1 MKKKRKMNQIMFG
14 ISTIAL
20 SLGAVQTDVLAE
32 EKVPYNV
39 IQMNPVGIETPKD
52 AVAHSSQVD
61 ETLSFE
67 ERLKVG
73 DFSQKPAPAKKSVK
87 AKQSQESYTLDE
99 LNKMSDE
106 ELIDTLANIR
116 SGQIKG
122 LFQFNEETKVFYK
135 NKERMQVIMDGLEKR
150 GSTFTKND
158 AKGID
163 TFTEVLRSAF
173 YVGYNNDELSYLNE
187 RSFKDKCL
195 PALKAIAKNPNFKL
209 GTAEQDLVV
218 NAYGDLMRNASS
230 DVETVKYAAKILKQ
244 YNNNLSTYGS
254 DRAKGNAV
262 YVLMQA
268 VDADIQMDW
277 HFSGKEPN
285 ETMWYGKIDSFINE
299 VNKMA
304 LIRNV
309 SEENGWLINNGI
321 YYAGRLGKFHSN
333 PKKGLDVVTQAMQM
347 YPYLGEQYFGAAQ
360 QIATNYGGV
369 DANEKTVNLD
379 QIKEEG
385 KKKILPKTYT
395 FDDGAIVIKAGDK
408 VTEEK
413 IQRLYW
419 AAKEVK
425 AQYHRVIGSDK
436 ALEQGNAD
444 DVLTIVIYNTPDE
457 YKFNQQLYGY
467 DTNNGGIYIEQ
478 DGTFF
483 TYERTPQQSI
493 YSLEELFRHE
503 FTHYLQGRYEV
514 PGLFGQGDIQQN
526 ERLTWYAEGNA
537 EFFAGSTRTNNVVP
551 RKSVIRGLSAEPANR
566 FTAEKTLFS
575 KYGTWDFYNYSFAL
589 QSYMYNH
596 KFDTFDR
603 IQDLI
608 RANDVQGYDV
618 CREKL
623 SKDAQLNKEFQT
635 YMQQLIDNQEKFN
648 VPQVSDDYLVSHA
661 QKALA
666 EVKQEIVDVANVKGA
681 KITKHKSQ
689 FFNTFTVEGTY
700 TGGTTKGES
709 EDWKTMSKQVNEVLE
724 KLSQKGW
731 SGYQTVTA
739 YFVNYRVNNENQ
751 FQYDI
756 VFHGIAT
763 DEGAN
768 EGMIVKRKDSYYGE
782 ANNAIE
788 FKSDSSKAEDRKII
802 SYLWDFGDGETST
815 EANPTHAYE
824 KEGTYTATLT
834 MKDNQGKE
842 SKERMTVNVD
852 RARETYYGEEN
863 SVIEFKSDSSKAEDR
878 KIVSYLWDF
887 GDGNKSTEANPTH
900 AYEKEGTYTA
910 TLTMEDDQG
919 KESKEQ
925 MTVNVDRI
933 GETEKEPNNRLEQAN
948 VIPLNTLLKGSFKDE
963 DYTDIYT
970 FNVSSPKEMDILVK
984 NECKINMMWVLFH
997 ESDMKNYVAA
1007 ERPDENP
1014 GGNIL
1019 KGRFTAK
1026 TGKYYLYVYTPGGG
1040 NGTYSVKVQ

>member
-1 MKKKRKMNQIMFG
+1 MKKKMNQIMLG
-14 ISTIAL
+14 ISTMAL
-20 SLGAVQTDVLAE
+20 SLGALQAEVSAE

-39 IQMNPVGIETPKD
+39 LQMKPAGIETPKD
-52 AVAHSSQVD
+52 AVAHSSKVD

-73 DFSQKPAPAKKSVK
+73 DFSQKPVPAMKSVK

-116 SGQIKG
+116 SGQIKD
-122 LFQFNEETKVFYK
+122 LFQFNEETKAFYK

-158 AKGID
+158 TKGID

-173 YVGYNNDELSYLNE
+173 YVGYYNEELSLSYLKE

-230 DVETVKYAAKILKQ
+230 DVETVQYAAKILKQ

-254 DRAKGNAV
+254 DRTKGNAV

-268 VDADIQMDW
+268 VDANIQIDW
-277 HFSGKEPN
+277 HLSGKEPN

-299 VNKMA
+299 VNRMA

-309 SEENGWLINNGI
+309 TDENGWLINNGI

-347 YPYLGEQYFGAAQ
+347 YPYLGEQYFVAAE

-369 DANEKTVNLD
+369 DANGKAVNLD
-379 QIKEEG
+379 QLREEG
-385 KKKILPKTYT
+385 KKKFLPKTYT
-395 FDDGAIVIKAGDK
+395 FDDGAIVFKTGDK
-408 VTEEK
+408 VSKEK

-425 AQYHRVIGSDK
+425 AQYHRVIGNDK
-436 ALEQGNAD
+436 ALEQGNPD

-467 DTNNGGIYIEQ
+467 ETNNGGIYIEQ

-566 FTAEKTLFS
+566 FTAEQTLFS
-575 KYGTWDFYNYSFAL
+575 KYGSWDFYNYSFAL

-596 KFDTFDR
+596 KFDTFDK

-608 RANDVQGYDV
+608 RANDVQGYDAY
-618 CREKL
+618 REAL
-623 SKDAQLNKEFQT
+623 SKDAQLNKEYQT
-635 YMQQLIDNQEKFN
+635 YMQQLIDNREKFN

-661 QKALA
+661 QKALT
-666 EVKQEIVDVANVKGA
+666 EVKQEIADVANIKDA

-700 TGGTTKGES
+700 TGNATKGES
-709 EDWKTMSKQVNEVLE
+709 EDWKAMNKQVNEALE
-724 KLSQKGW
+724 KLSQKEW
-731 SGYQTVTA
+731 SGYKTVTA

-768 EGMIVKRKDSYYGE
+768 EGMIVKRNEPYYGE
-782 ANNAIE
+782 ENSTIQ
-788 FKSDSSKAEDRKII
+788 FKSDSSKAEGRKIVSYLWDFGDGKTSTEANPTHAFEKEGTYTATLTMKDDKGKESKELMTVNVDRARETYYGEENSTIQFKSDSAKAEDRKII
-802 SYLWDFGDGETST
+802 SYLWNFGDGKTST

-834 MKDNQGKE
+834 MKDDKGKE
-842 SKERMTVNVD
+842 SKE
-852 RARETYYGEEN
+852 
-863 SVIEFKSDSSKAEDR
+863 
-878 KIVSYLWDF
+878 L
-887 GDGNKSTEANPTH
+887 
-900 AYEKEGTYTA
+900 
-910 TLTMEDDQG
+910 
-919 KESKEQ
+919 

-933 GETEKEPNNRLEQAN
+933 GATETEPNSRFEQAN
-948 VIPLNTLLKGSFKDE
+948 VIPFNTLLKGSFKDE

-970 FNVSSPKEMDILVK
+970 FNVSSPKEIDISVI
-984 NECKINMMWVLFH
+984 NEGKINMIWALVH
-997 ESDMKNYVAA
+997 ESDLRKTIAGGKPNGNTCREKVAVK
-1007 ERPDENP
+1007 P
-1014 GGNIL
+1014 
-1019 KGRFTAK
+1019 
-1026 TGKYYLYVYTPGGG
+1026 GKYYLCVYTI
-1040 NGTYSVKVQ
+1040 NSEDGTYAVKVQ

>member
-1 MKKKRKMNQIMFG
+1 MKKKMNKIMLG
-14 ISTIAL
+14 VSTMAL
-20 SLGAVQTDVLAE
+20 SLGALQAEVSAE

-39 IQMNPVGIETPKD
+39 LQMKPAGIETPKK
-52 AVAHSSQVD
+52 AISHSSKVD
-61 ETLSFE
+61 KTLSPE
-67 ERLKVG
+67 EHVKVE
-73 DFSQKPAPAKKSVK
+73 DSSKKPASAKENAEVN
-87 AKQSQESYTLDE
+87 QSQQSYTLDE

-106 ELIDTLANIR
+106 ELIDTLANIK

-122 LFQFNEETKVFYK
+122 LFQFNEETKAFYK
-135 NKERMQVIMDGLEKR
+135 NKERLQVIMNGLEKR

-173 YVGYNNDELSYLNE
+173 YVGADNEELSYLKE
-187 RSFKDKCL
+187 RSFMDKCL

-230 DVETVKYAAKILKQ
+230 DVETVQYAAKILKQ

-254 DRAKGNAV
+254 DREKGNAV
-262 YVLMQA
+262 HTLLGA
-268 VDADIQMDW
+268 VDNDIQTYW
-277 HFSGKEPN
+277 HTSGKEPN
-285 ETMWYGKIDSFINE
+285 ETMWYGKIDSYINE

-304 LIRNV
+304 LIGNV
-309 SEENGWLINNGI
+309 TDKTGWLINDGI
-321 YYAGRLGKFHSN
+321 YYAGRLGKFHSDS
-333 PKKGLDVVTQAMQM
+333 KKELNVVTKAMQM
-347 YPYLGEQYFGAAQ
+347 YPYLGEQYFWAAE
-360 QIATNYGGV
+360 QITRNYGGV
-369 DANEKTVNLD
+369 DANGKTVNLD
-379 QIKEEG
+379 QIKEDG
-385 KKKILPKTYT
+385 KKKFLPKTYT
-395 FDDGAIVIKAGDK
+395 FDDGAIVFKAGDK

-413 IQRLYW
+413 IQRMYW

-425 AQYHRVIGSDK
+425 AQYHRVIGNDK

-444 DVLTIVIYNTPDE
+444 DVLTVVIYNTPDE

-467 DTNNGGIYIEQ
+467 DTGNGGIYIENV
-478 DGTFF
+478 GTFF
-483 TYERTPQQSI
+483 TYERTPKESI

-514 PGLFGQGDIQQN
+514 PGLWGQGDFYKD
-526 ERLTWYAEGNA
+526 ERLTWFEEGNA

-551 RKSVIRGLSAEPANR
+551 RKSVIGNLSNEPAKRN
-566 FTAEKTLFS
+566 TAEQALFS
-575 KYGTWDFYNYSFAL
+575 KYGSWDFYNYTFAL

-596 KFDTFDR
+596 KFDTFDK

-608 RANDVQGYDV
+608 RANDVQGYDAY
-618 CREKL
+618 REEL
-623 SKDAQLNKEFQT
+623 SKDAQLNKEYQT

-648 VPQVSDDYLVSHA
+648 VPQASDDYLVSHA

-666 EVKQEIVDVANVKGA
+666 EVKQEIADVANVKDA
-681 KITKHKSQ
+681 RITKHKSQ

-709 EDWKTMSKQVNEVLE
+709 EDWKTMNKQANEALE

-731 SGYQTVTA
+731 SGYKTLTA
-739 YFVNYRVNNENQ
+739 HFVNYRVNNGNQ

-768 EGMIVKRKDSYYGE
+768 QGMIVRRK
-782 ANNAIE
+782 
-788 FKSDSSKAEDRKII
+788 
-802 SYLWDFGDGETST
+802 
-815 EANPTHAYE
+815 
-824 KEGTYTATLT
+824 
-834 MKDNQGKE
+834 
-842 SKERMTVNVD
+842 
-852 RARETYYGEEN
+852 ETYHGEVN
-863 SVIEFKSDSSKAEDR
+863 SAIQFKSDSSKAEDR

-887 GDGNKSTEANPTH
+887 GDGNTSTEENPTH

-910 TLTMEDDQG
+910 TVIMKDDKG

-925 MTVNVDRI
+925 MTVTVERARETYYGEENNAIQFKSDSSKAEDRKIVSYLWDFGDGNTSTEENPTHAYEKEGTYTATVTMKDDKGKESKEQMTVTVDRI
-933 GETEKEPNNRLEQAN
+933 GETEKEPNNDPERAN

-963 DYTDIYT
+963 DYKDTYT
-970 FNVSSPKEMDILVK
+970 FNVSSPKEMNISVI
-984 NECKINMMWVLFH
+984 NECKINMTWVLFH
-997 ESDMKNYVAA
+997 ESDMKKYVA
-1007 ERPDENP
+1007 
-1014 GGNIL
+1014 GGGSNENIL
-1019 KGRFTAK
+1019 KGKFTAK
-1026 TGKYYLYVYTPGGG
+1026 PGKYYLYVYTPGES
-1040 NGTYSVKVQ
+1040 GTYSVKVK

>member
-1 MKKKRKMNQIMFG
+1 MKKKMNQIMIG
-14 ISTIAL
+14 IGTMAL
-20 SLGAVQTDVLAE
+20 SLGALQAEVSAE

-39 IQMNPVGIETPKD
+39 LQMKPAGIETPKD
-52 AVAHSSQVD
+52 AISHSSKAD

-73 DFSQKPAPAKKSVK
+73 DFSQKPVSAKKSMK
-87 AKQSQESYTLDE
+87 ANQSQQSYTLDE

-122 LFQFNEETKVFYK
+122 LFQFNEETKAFYG
-135 NKERMQVIMDGLEKR
+135 NKERMQVIMNGLEKR

-158 AKGID
+158 TKGID

-173 YVGYNNDELSYLNE
+173 YVGYNNNELSYLNE

-218 NAYGDLMRNASS
+218 NAYGDLMRNTSS
-230 DVETVKYAAKILKQ
+230 DVETVQYAAKILKQ
-244 YNNNLSTYGS
+244 YNNNLSTYEN
-254 DRAKGNAV
+254 DRKKGEAV
-262 YVLMQA
+262 YALMQA
-268 VDADIQMDW
+268 VDADIETDW
-277 HFSGKEPN
+277 RLSGKEPN
-285 ETMWYGKIDSFINE
+285 ATMWYGKIDSFINE

-309 SEENGWLINNGI
+309 TDKNGWLINNGI

-333 PKKGLDVVTQAMQM
+333 PKKGLDVVTQAMGM
-347 YPYLGEQYFGAAQ
+347 YSYLGEQYFGAAQ

-369 DANEKTVNLD
+369 DANGKTVNLD
-379 QIKEEG
+379 QIKEDG
-385 KKKILPKTYT
+385 KNKYLPKTYT
-395 FDDGAIVIKAGDK
+395 FDDGAIVFKTGDK

-425 AQYHRVIGSDK
+425 AQYHRVIGNDK

-467 DTNNGGIYIEQ
+467 ETNNGGIYIENV
-478 DGTFF
+478 GTFF

-514 PGLFGQGDIQQN
+514 PGLWGQGELQQN
-526 ERLTWYAEGNA
+526 ERLTWYEEGNA

-551 RKSVIRGLSAEPANR
+551 RKSVIGNLSNEPSKRN
-566 FTAEKTLFS
+566 TAEQALFS
-575 KYGTWDFYNYSFAL
+575 KYGSWDFYNYTFAL

-596 KFDTFDR
+596 KFDTFDK

-608 RANDVQGYDV
+608 RANDVQGYDAY
-618 CREKL
+618 REEL
-623 SKDAQLNKEFQT
+623 SKDAQLNKEYQT
-635 YMQQLIDNQEKFN
+635 YMQQLIDNREKFT

-666 EVKQEIVDVANVKGA
+666 EVKQEIADVANVKDA

-700 TGGTTKGES
+700 TGNATKGES
-709 EDWKTMSKQVNEVLE
+709 EDWKTMSKQVNEALE
-724 KLSQKGW
+724 KLSQKEW
-731 SGYQTVTA
+731 SGYKTVTA

-763 DEGAN
+763 DEG
-768 EGMIVKRKDSYYGE
+768 ESQGTIVRRNDPYYGE
-782 ANNAIE
+782 ENNAIQ
-788 FKSDSSKAEDRKII
+788 FKSDSSKAEDQKIV

-834 MKDNQGKE
+834 MKDDQGKE
-842 SKERMTVNVD
+842 SKEQMTVNVD

-863 SVIEFKSDSSKAEDR
+863 NAIQFKSDSSKAEDR
-878 KIVSYLWDF
+878 KIISYLWDF
-887 GDGNKSTEANPTH
+887 GDGKTSTETNPTH

-910 TLTMEDDQG
+910 TLTMKDDKG

-933 GETEKEPNNRLEQAN
+933 GETEKEPNNNPEQAN
-948 VIPLNTLLKGSFKDE
+948 VIPFNTLLKGSFKDK
-963 DYTDIYT
+963 DYKDTYT
-970 FNVSSPKEMDILVK
+970 FNVSSPKEMNISVI
-984 NECKINMMWVLFH
+984 NECKINMIWVLFH
-997 ESDMKNYVAA
+997 ESDMKRYVAG
-1007 ERPDENP
+1007 ESSNE
-1014 GGNIL
+1014 NIL
-1019 KGRFTAK
+1019 KGKFTAK
-1026 TGKYYLYVYTPGGG
+1026 PGKYYLYVYTPGE
-1040 NGTYSVKVQ
+1040 NGTYSVKVK

>member
-1 MKKKRKMNQIMFG
+1 MKKKMNQIMLG
-14 ISTIAL
+14 ISTMAL
-20 SLGAVQTDVLAE
+20 SLGALQAEVSAE

-39 IQMNPVGIETPKD
+39 LQMKPAGIETPKD
-52 AVAHSSQVD
+52 AVAHSSKID
-61 ETLSFE
+61 ETLSYE

-73 DFSQKPAPAKKSVK
+73 DFSQKPASTKKSAK
-87 AKQSQESYTLDE
+87 AEQSQKSYTLDE

-116 SGQIKG
+116 SGQIKD
-122 LFQFNEETKVFYK
+122 LFQFNEGTKAFYG
-135 NKERMQVIMDGLEKR
+135 NKERLQVIMNGLEER
-150 GSTFTKND
+150 GRTFTKND
-158 AKGID
+158 AKGLD

-173 YVGYNNDELSYLNE
+173 YVGAYNEELSYLKE

-218 NAYGDLMRNASS
+218 NAYADLMRNTSS
-230 DVETVKYAAKILKQ
+230 DIEMVQYAAKILKQ
-244 YNNNLSTYGS
+244 YNNNLSTYES
-254 DRAKGNAV
+254 DRKKGEAV
-262 YVLMQA
+262 YALMQA
-268 VDADIQMDW
+268 VDANIDTDW
-277 HFSGKEPN
+277 LLADRDTKA
-285 ETMWYGKIDSFINE
+285 TMWYGKVDSFINE

-304 LIRNV
+304 LIGNV
-309 SEENGWLINNGI
+309 TDKNGWLINNGI
-321 YYAGRLGKFHSN
+321 YYSGRLGKFHSN

-347 YPYLGEQYFGAAQ
+347 SSYLGEHYFRAAQ

-369 DANEKTVNLD
+369 DANGKTVNLD

-385 KKKILPKTYT
+385 KKKFLPKTYT
-395 FDDGAIVIKAGDK
+395 FDDGAIVFKTGDK

-425 AQYHRVIGSDK
+425 AQYHRVIGNDK

-467 DTNNGGIYIEQ
+467 ETENGGIYIEQ

-483 TYERTPQQSI
+483 TYERTPKQSI
-493 YSLEELFRHE
+493 FSLEELFRHE

-551 RKSVIRGLSAEPANR
+551 RKSVIRGLSNEPAKR
-566 FTAEKTLFS
+566 YTAEQTLYA

-596 KFDTFDR
+596 KFDTFDK

-608 RANDVQGYDV
+608 RANDVQGYDAY
-618 CREKL
+618 REAL
-623 SKDAQLNKEFQT
+623 SKDAQLNKEYQT
-635 YMQQLIDNQEKFN
+635 YMQQLIDNQEKCN
-648 VPQVSDDYLVSHA
+648 VPQVSDDYVVSHA
-661 QKALA
+661 QKALT
-666 EVKQEIVDVANVKGA
+666 EVNQEIADVANVKDA
-681 KITKHKSQ
+681 TITKHKSQ

-700 TGGTTKGES
+700 TGNATKGES
-709 EDWKTMSKQVNEVLE
+709 EDWKTMSKQVNEALDT
-724 KLSQKGW
+724 LSQKEW
-731 SGYQTVTA
+731 SGYKTVTA

-763 DEGAN
+763 DEGASQ
-768 EGMIVKRKDSYYGE
+768 GTIIKRKDSYSGE
-782 ANNAIE
+782 ENNAIQ
-788 FKSDSSKAEDRKII
+788 FKRDSSKGEDRNIV

-815 EANPTHAYE
+815 EENPTHAYE
-824 KEGTYTATLT
+824 KAGTYA
-834 MKDNQGKE
+834 
-842 SKERMTVNVD
+842 
-852 RARETYYGEEN
+852 
-863 SVIEFKSDSSKAEDR
+863 
-878 KIVSYLWDF
+878 
-887 GDGNKSTEANPTH
+887 
-900 AYEKEGTYTA
+900 A

-925 MTVNVDRI
+925 VTVNVERTKATYYGEENGAIQFKSDNSKAEGRKVVSYLWDFGDGKTSTEENPTHAYEKAGTYTVILTTKDDQGKESKEQMTVTVDRM
-933 GETEKEPNNRLEQAN
+933 GATEIEPNNHPEQAN
-948 VIPLNTLLKGSFKDE
+948 VMPFNTLLKGSFGDE
-963 DYTDIYT
+963 DYGDIYT
-970 FNVSSPKEMDILVK
+970 FNVSSPKEIENFVI
-984 NECKINMMWVLFH
+984 NECKLNMTWVIFH
-997 ESDMKNYVAA
+997 ESDMRNCVA
-1007 ERPDENP
+1007 
-1014 GGNIL
+1014 GGQSNENIL
-1019 KGRFTAK
+1019 KGKFTAK
-1026 TGKYYLYVYTPGGG
+1026 PGKYYLYVYTPGE
-1040 NGTYSVKVQ
+1040 NGTYSVKVK

>member
-1 MKKKRKMNQIMFG
+1 MKKKMNQIMLG
-14 ISTIAL
+14 ISTMAL
-20 SLGAVQTDVLAE
+20 SLGALQAEVSAE

-39 IQMNPVGIETPKD
+39 LQIKPAGIEKPKD
-52 AVAHSSQVD
+52 TVARSSKAD

-73 DFSQKPAPAKKSVK
+73 DFSQKPASTKKSVK

-122 LFQFNEETKVFYK
+122 LFQFNEETKAFYG
-135 NKERMQVIMDGLEKR
+135 NKERMQVIMNGLEKR

-158 AKGID
+158 TKGID

-173 YVGYNNDELSYLNE
+173 YVGAYNEELSYLKE

-230 DVETVKYAAKILKQ
+230 DVETVQYAAKILKQ
-244 YNNNLSTYGS
+244 YNNNLSTYEN
-254 DRAKGNAV
+254 DRKKGDAV

-268 VDADIQMDW
+268 VDASIDTDRVL
-277 HFSGKEPN
+277 SGKEPN
-285 ETMWYGKIDSFINE
+285 ATMWYGKIDSFINE

-304 LIRNV
+304 LIGNV
-309 SEENGWLINNGI
+309 TDKNGWLINNGI

-333 PKKGLDVVTQAMQM
+333 PKKGLDVVTKAMQM

-360 QIATNYGGV
+360 QVATNYRGV
-369 DANEKTVNLD
+369 DANGKAVNLD

-385 KKKILPKTYT
+385 KKKFLPKTYT
-395 FDDGAIVIKAGDK
+395 FDDGAIVFKTGDK

-425 AQYHRVIGSDK
+425 AQYHRVIGNDK

-467 DTNNGGIYIEQ
+467 ETSNGGIYIENV
-478 DGTFF
+478 GTFF
-483 TYERTPQQSI
+483 TYERTPRQSI

-514 PGLFGQGDIQQN
+514 PGLWGQGELQQN
-526 ERLTWYAEGNA
+526 ERLTWYEEGNA

-551 RKSVIRGLSAEPANR
+551 RKSVIRGLSFDPAGR
-566 FTAEKTLFS
+566 YTAEQTLS
-575 KYGTWDFYNYSFAL
+575 AKYGTWDFYNYSFAL

-596 KFDTFDR
+596 KFDTFDK

-608 RANDVQGYDV
+608 RANDVQGYDAY
-618 CREKL
+618 RDQL
-623 SKDAQLNKEFQT
+623 SKDEQLNKEYQT
-635 YMQQLIDNQEKFN
+635 YMQQLIDNREKFT
-648 VPQVSDDYLVSHA
+648 VPQVSDDYVVSHA

-666 EVKQEIVDVANVKGA
+666 EVRQEIADVANVKDA

-700 TGGTTKGES
+700 TGNTAKGES
-709 EDWKTMSKQVNEVLE
+709 EDWKTMSKQVNEALDT
-724 KLSQKGW
+724 LSQKGW
-731 SGYQTVTA
+731 SGYKTVTA

-763 DEGAN
+763 DEG
-768 EGMIVKRKDSYYGE
+768 ESQGTIIRRKDAYSGE
-782 ANNAIE
+782 ENKAIE

-815 EANPTHAYE
+815 EENPTHAYE

-834 MKDNQGKE
+834 MTDDKGKE
-842 SKERMTVNVD
+842 SKEQMTVHIE
-852 RARETYYGEEN
+852 REKEIYYGEEN
-863 SVIEFKSDSSKAEDR
+863 SAIQFKSDSSKAEGR
-878 KIVSYLWDF
+878 KVISYLWDF
-887 GDGNKSTEANPTH
+887 GDGKTSTEENPTH

-910 TLTMEDDQG
+910 TLTMTDDKG

-925 MTVNVDRI
+925 MTVSVDRI
-933 GETEKEPNNRLEQAN
+933 GATEIEPNNRPEQAN
-948 VIPLNTLLKGSFKDE
+948 VIPFNTLLKGSFKE
-963 DYTDIYT
+963 ENYTDIYT
-970 FNVSSPKEMDILVK
+970 FNVSSPKEMEIFVI
-984 NECKINMMWVLFH
+984 NECKLNMTWALYH
-997 ESDMKNYVAA
+997 ESDLRTSVTNGQ
-1007 ERPDENP
+1007 P
-1014 GGNIL
+1014 GGDVI
-1019 KGRFTAK
+1019 KGKFTAK
-1026 TGKYYLYVYTPGGG
+1026 PGKYYLYVGTYDQR
-1040 NGTYSVKVQ
+1040 NGTYSVKVK

>member
-1 MKKKRKMNQIMFG
+1 MKKKMNKIMLG
-14 ISTIAL
+14 VSTMAL
-20 SLGAVQTDVLAE
+20 SLGALQVEVSAE

-39 IQMNPVGIETPKD
+39 LQMKPAGIETPTD
-52 AVAHSSQVD
+52 VISHSSKAD
-61 ETLSFE
+61 ETLSYE

-73 DFSQKPAPAKKSVK
+73 DFSQKPAPAKESVK

-106 ELIDTLANIR
+106 ELIDTLTNIR

-122 LFQFNEETKVFYK
+122 LFQFNEETKAFYK
-135 NKERMQVIMDGLEKR
+135 NKERMQVIMNGLERR

-158 AKGID
+158 TKGID

-173 YVGYNNDELSYLNE
+173 YVGAYNEELSYLKE

-230 DVETVKYAAKILKQ
+230 DVETVQYAAKILKQ
-244 YNNNLSTYGS
+244 YNNNLSTYEN
-254 DRAKGNAV
+254 DRKKGEAV
-262 YVLMQA
+262 YALMGA
-268 VDADIQMDW
+268 VDAGIDTDW
-277 HFSGKEPN
+277 RLSGKEPN

-309 SEENGWLINNGI
+309 TDKNGWLINNGI

-333 PKKGLDVVTQAMQM
+333 PKKGLDVVTQAMGM

-369 DANEKTVNLD
+369 DANGKTVNLD

-385 KKKILPKTYT
+385 KKKFLPNTYT
-395 FDDGAIVIKAGDK
+395 FDDGAIVFKTGDK

-425 AQYHRVIGSDK
+425 AQYHRVIGNDK

-467 DTNNGGIYIEQ
+467 ETSNGGIYIENV
-478 DGTFF
+478 GTFF

-514 PGLFGQGDIQQN
+514 PGLWGQGELQQN
-526 ERLTWYAEGNA
+526 ERLTWYEEGNA
-537 EFFAGSTRTNNVVP
+537 EFFAGSTRTNNVIP
-551 RKSVIRGLSAEPANR
+551 RKSVIGGLSNEPAKR
-566 FTAEKTLFS
+566 YTAEQTLYA

-596 KFDTFDR
+596 KFDTFDK

-608 RANDVQGYDV
+608 RANDVQGYDAY
-618 CREKL
+618 REEL
-623 SKDAQLNKEFQT
+623 SKDAQLNKEYQT
-635 YMQQLIDNQEKFN
+635 YMQQLTDNQEKFT
-648 VPQVSDDYLVSHA
+648 VPQVSDDYVVSHA
-661 QKALA
+661 QKALT
-666 EVKQEIVDVANVKGA
+666 EVQQEIVDVANVKDA
-681 KITKHKSQ
+681 TITKHKSQ

-700 TGGTTKGES
+700 TGNVTKGES
-709 EDWKTMSKQVNEVLE
+709 EDWKTMSKQVNEALE
-724 KLSQKGW
+724 KLSQKEW
-731 SGYQTVTA
+731 SGYKTVTA

-768 EGMIVKRKDSYYGE
+768 QGMIVKRDKPYYGE
-782 ANNAIE
+782 ANNAIQ
-788 FKSDSSKAEDRKII
+788 FKSDSSKAEDRKIV

-824 KEGTYTATLT
+824 KEGTYTATVT
-834 MKDNQGKE
+834 MTDDQGKE
-842 SKERMTVNVD
+842 SKEQMTVHVE
-852 RARETYYGEEN
+852 RTRETYYGEEN
-863 SVIEFKSDSSKAEDR
+863 SAIQFKSDSSKAEDR

-887 GDGNKSTEANPTH
+887 GDGKTSTEASPTH

-910 TLTMEDDQG
+910 TVTMTDDQG

-933 GETEKEPNNRLEQAN
+933 GETEKEPNDRPEQAN
-948 VIPLNTLLKGSFKDE
+948 VIPFNTLLKGSLESE
-963 DYTDIYT
+963 DSKDIYT

-984 NECKINMMWVLFH
+984 NKDNINMMWVLFH

-1007 ERPDENP
+1007 ERPD
-1014 GGNIL
+1014 GSSDGTIL
-1019 KGRFTAK
+1019 KGKFTAK
-1026 TGKYYLYVYTPGGG
+1026 PGKYYLYVYAPGFGT
-1040 NGTYSVKVQ
+1040 GTYSVKVK

>member
-1 MKKKRKMNQIMFG
+1 MKKKMNKIMLG
-14 ISTIAL
+14 VSTMAL
-20 SLGAVQTDVLAE
+20 SLGALQAEVSAE

-39 IQMNPVGIETPKD
+39 LQMKPAGIEKPKD
-52 AVAHSSQVD
+52 AVAHSSKAD

-87 AKQSQESYTLDE
+87 ANQSQQSYTLDE

-106 ELIDTLANIR
+106 ELIDTLATIR

-122 LFQFNEETKVFYK
+122 LFQFNEETKAFYG
-135 NKERMQVIMDGLEKR
+135 NKERMQVIMNALEKR

-173 YVGYNNDELSYLNE
+173 YVGYNNNELSYLNE

-230 DVETVKYAAKILKQ
+230 DVETVQYAAKILKQ
-244 YNNNLSTYGS
+244 YNNNLSTYENDS
-254 DRAKGNAV
+254 KKGNAV
-262 YVLMQA
+262 YALMQA
-268 VDADIQMDW
+268 VDADIETDW
-277 HFSGKEPN
+277 RLSGKEPN
-285 ETMWYGKIDSFINE
+285 ATMWYGKIDGFINE

-304 LIRNV
+304 LIGNV
-309 SEENGWLINNGI
+309 TDKNGWLINNGI

-333 PKKGLDVVTQAMQM
+333 PKKGLDVVTKAMQM
-347 YPYLGEQYFGAAQ
+347 YPYLGEQYFGAAE

-369 DANEKTVNLD
+369 DANGKTVNLD

-385 KKKILPKTYT
+385 KKKFLPKTYT
-395 FDDGAIVIKAGDK
+395 FDDGAIVFKAGDK

-425 AQYHRVIGSDK
+425 AQYHRVIGNDK

-467 DTNNGGIYIEQ
+467 ETENGGIYIENV
-478 DGTFF
+478 GTFF

-493 YSLEELFRHE
+493 FSLEELFRHE

-514 PGLFGQGDIQQN
+514 PGLWGQGELQQN
-526 ERLTWYAEGNA
+526 ERLTWYEEGNA

-551 RKSVIRGLSAEPANR
+551 RKSVIRGLSNEPAKR
-566 FTAEKTLFS
+566 YTAEQTLS
-575 KYGTWDFYNYSFAL
+575 AKYGTWDFYNYSFAL

-596 KFDTFDR
+596 KFDTFDK

-608 RANDVQGYDV
+608 RANDVQGYDAY
-618 CREKL
+618 REQL
-623 SKDAQLNKEFQT
+623 SKDAQLNKEYQT
-635 YMQQLIDNQEKFN
+635 YMQQLIDNREKFT
-648 VPQVSDDYLVSHA
+648 VPQVSDDYLVSHV
-661 QKALA
+661 QKALT
-666 EVKQEIVDVANVKGA
+666 EVKQEIADVANVKDA

-700 TGGTTKGES
+700 TGNATKGES
-709 EDWKTMSKQVNEVLE
+709 EDWKTMSKQVNEALE
-724 KLSQKGW
+724 KLSQKEW
-731 SGYQTVTA
+731 SGYKTVTA

-763 DEGAN
+763 DEGASQ
-768 EGMIVKRKDSYYGE
+768 GTIVRRKDSYSGE
-782 ANNAIE
+782 ENNAIQ
-788 FKSDSSKAEDRKII
+788 FKSDSSKAEDRNIV

-834 MKDNQGKE
+834 MKDDKGKE
-842 SKERMTVNVD
+842 SKEQMTVNVD

-863 SVIEFKSDSSKAEDR
+863 TAIQFKSDSSKAEDR
-878 KIVSYLWDF
+878 KIISYLWDF
-887 GDGNKSTEANPTH
+887 GDGKTSTEANPTH

-910 TLTMEDDQG
+910 TLTIKDDKG

-933 GETEKEPNNRLEQAN
+933 GATETEPNDRVEQAN
-948 VIPLNTLLKGSFKDE
+948 VIPFNTLLKGSFKE
-963 DYTDIYT
+963 ENYTDIYT
-970 FNVSSPKEMDILVK
+970 FNVSSPKEMEISVI
-984 NECKINMMWVLFH
+984 NEGKINMIWSLVH
-997 ESDMKNYVAA
+997 ESALRTTIAGEKSN
-1007 ERPDENP
+1007 
-1014 GGNIL
+1014 GNTCREKIAV
-1019 KGRFTAK
+1019 KP
-1026 TGKYYLYVYTPGGG
+1026 GKYYLYVYAT
-1040 NGTYSVKVQ
+1040 NSEDGTYAVKVK

>member
-1 MKKKRKMNQIMFG
+1 MKKKTKQIMLG
-14 ISTIAL
+14 ISTMAL
-20 SLGAVQTDVLAE
+20 SLGALQAEVSAE

-39 IQMNPVGIETPKD
+39 MQMKPAGIKKPKD
-52 AVAHSSQVD
+52 AISHSSKAY

-73 DFSQKPAPAKKSVK
+73 DFSQKPASTMKSVK
-87 AKQSQESYTLDE
+87 AEQSQKSYTLDE

-116 SGQIKG
+116 TEQIKG
-122 LFQFNEETKVFYK
+122 LFQFNEETKGFYG
-135 NKERMQVIMDGLEKR
+135 NKERMQVIMNGLEKQ
-150 GSTFTKND
+150 GSTFTKDD

-173 YVGYNNDELSYLNE
+173 YVGAYNEGLSYLKE

-209 GTAEQDLVV
+209 GTAKQDLVV
-218 NAYGDLMRNASS
+218 TAYGDLMRNTSS
-230 DVETVKYAAKILKQ
+230 DVETVQHAAKILKQ

-254 DRAKGNAV
+254 DSAKGKAV
-262 YVLMQA
+262 YALMQA
-268 VDADIQMDW
+268 VDADIETDW
-277 HFSGKEPN
+277 RLSGKEPN
-285 ETMWYGKIDSFINE
+285 ATMWYGKIDSFINE

-309 SEENGWLINNGI
+309 TDKNGWLINNGI

-369 DANEKTVNLD
+369 DANGKTVNLD

-385 KKKILPKTYT
+385 KGKYLPKTYT
-395 FDDGAIVIKAGDK
+395 FDDGAIVFKTGDK

-425 AQYHRVIGSDK
+425 AQYHRVIGNDK

-457 YKFNQQLYGY
+457 YKINQKLYGY
-467 DTNNGGIYIEQ
+467 ETENGGIYIENV
-478 DGTFF
+478 GTFF

-493 YSLEELFRHE
+493 FSLEELFRHE

-514 PGLFGQGDIQQN
+514 PGLWGQGELQQN
-526 ERLTWYAEGNA
+526 ERLTWFEEGNA

-551 RKSVIRGLSAEPANR
+551 RKSVIRGLSSDPAKR
-566 FTAEKTLFS
+566 YTAEQTLFS
-575 KYGTWDFYNYSFAL
+575 KYGSWDFYNYSFAL

-596 KFDTFDR
+596 KFDTFDK

-608 RANDVQGYDV
+608 RANDVQGYDAY
-618 CREKL
+618 REAL
-623 SKDAQLNKEFQT
+623 SKDAQLNKEYQT
-635 YMQQLIDNQEKFN
+635 YMQQLIDNQGKFN

-666 EVKQEIVDVANVKGA
+666 EVKQEIVDVANVKDA

-709 EDWKTMSKQVNEVLE
+709 EDWKTMSKQVNEALE
-724 KLSQKGW
+724 KLLQKGW

-768 EGMIVKRKDSYYGE
+768 EGMIVKRNEPYYGE
-782 ANNAIE
+782 ANNAIQ
-788 FKSDSSKAEDRKII
+788 FKSDSSKAEDRKIV

-834 MKDNQGKE
+834 MKDDKGKE
-842 SKERMTVNVD
+842 SKEQMTVNVD

-863 SVIEFKSDSSKAEDR
+863 SAIQFKSDSSKAEDR

-887 GDGNKSTEANPTH
+887 GDGNTSTEANPTH

-910 TLTMEDDQG
+910 TLTM
-919 KESKEQ
+919 
-925 MTVNVDRI
+925 
-933 GETEKEPNNRLEQAN
+933 
-948 VIPLNTLLKGSFKDE
+948 KD
-963 DYTDIYT
+963 
-970 FNVSSPKEMDILVK
+970 
-984 NECKINMMWVLFH
+984 
-997 ESDMKNYVAA
+997 
-1007 ERPDENP
+1007 
-1014 GGNIL
+1014 
-1019 KGRFTAK
+1019 
-1026 TGKYYLYVYTPGGG
+1026 
-1040 NGTYSVKVQ
+1040 

>member
-1 MKKKRKMNQIMFG
+1 MKKKKKINQIMLG
-14 ISTIAL
+14 ISTMAL
-20 SLGAVQTDVLAE
+20 SLGALQAEVYAE
-32 EKVPYNV
+32 EKIPYNV
-39 IQMNPVGIETPKD
+39 LQMKPAGIEKPKD
-52 AVAHSSQVD
+52 AIAHSSKVD
-61 ETLSFE
+61 ETLSYE

-73 DFSQKPAPAKKSVK
+73 DFSQKPASTMKDEKVN
-87 AKQSQESYTLDE
+87 QSQESYTLDE

-106 ELIDTLANIR
+106 ELIHTLETIR

-122 LFQFNEETKVFYK
+122 LFEFNEETKAFYG
-135 NKERMQVIMDGLEKR
+135 NKERMQVIMNTIEKK
-150 GSTFTKND
+150 GSKFTKTD
-158 AKGID
+158 TKGID

-173 YVGYNNDELSYLNE
+173 YVGFYNDDLSVSYLKE
-187 RSFKDKCL
+187 RSFQDKCL

-209 GTAEQDLVV
+209 GTAEQDLAVT
-218 NAYGDLMRNASS
+218 AYADLMGNTSS
-230 DVETVKYAAKILKQ
+230 DVETVQYAAKILKQ
-244 YNNNLSTYGS
+244 YNNNLSTYEN
-254 DRAKGNAV
+254 DRKKGEVV
-262 YVLMQA
+262 YTLMKA
-268 VDADIQMDW
+268 IDRDIQTYW

-304 LIRNV
+304 LIGKV
-309 SEENGWLINNGI
+309 TDKNGWLINNGI

-333 PKKGLDVVTQAMQM
+333 PKKGLDVATQAMGM
-347 YPYLGEQYFGAAQ
+347 YPYLGEQYFGAAE
-360 QIATNYGGV
+360 QIATNYGKV
-369 DANEKTVNLD
+369 DANGKTVNLD
-379 QIKEEG
+379 QLKKEG
-385 KKKILPKTYT
+385 KNKYLPKTYT
-395 FDDGAIVIKAGDK
+395 FDDGAIVFKTGDK

-413 IQRLYW
+413 IQRMYW

-425 AQYHRVIGSDK
+425 AQYHRVIGNDK
-436 ALEQGNAD
+436 ALEPGNPD

-457 YKFNQQLYGY
+457 YKFNNQLYGY
-467 DTNNGGIYIEQ
+467 ETNNGGIYIEQ

-493 YSLEELFRHE
+493 FSLEELFRHE

-551 RKSVIRGLSAEPANR
+551 RKSVIRGLSTEPAER
-566 FTAEKTLFS
+566 YTAERTLFS

-596 KFDTFDR
+596 KFDTFDK

-608 RANDVQGYDV
+608 RANDVKGYDAY
-618 CREKL
+618 REAL
-623 SKDAQLNKEFQT
+623 SKDEQLNKDYQT
-635 YMQQLIDNQEKFN
+635 YMQQLIDNREKFT

-661 QKALA
+661 QKALT
-666 EVKQEIVDVANVKGA
+666 EVKQEIADVANVKDA

-700 TGGTTKGES
+700 TGNATKGES
-709 EDWKTMSKQVNEVLE
+709 EDWKTMSKQVNEALE

-731 SGYQTVTA
+731 SGYNTVTA

-782 ANNAIE
+782 ANNAIQ

-834 MKDNQGKE
+834 MKDDKGKE
-842 SKERMTVNVD
+842 SKETMTVNVD
-852 RARETYYGEEN
+852 RARETYYGEAN
-863 SVIEFKSDSSKAEDR
+863 NAIQFKSDSSKAEDR

-887 GDGNKSTEANPTH
+887 GDGNTSTEANPTH

-910 TLTMEDDQG
+910 TVTMKDDKG
-919 KESKEQ
+919 KESKEK
-925 MTVNVDRI
+925 MTVNVARI
-933 GETEKEPNNRLEQAN
+933 GGTEKEPNNNPEQAN
-948 VIPLNTLLKGSFKDE
+948 VIPFNTLLKGSFKDG
-963 DYTDIYT
+963 DNKDTYT
-970 FNVSSPKEMDILVK
+970 FNVSSPKEMNIFVT
-984 NECKINMMWVLFH
+984 NECKINMFWVLFH
-997 ESDMKNYVAA
+997 ESDMKKYVAGG
-1007 ERPDENP
+1007 RIPD
-1014 GGNIL
+1014 GNIL
-1019 KGRFTAK
+1019 KEKLTAK
-1026 TGKYYLYVYTPGGG
+1026 PGKYYLYVYTADGKD
-1040 NGTYSVKVQ
+1040 GTYSVKVQ

>member
-1 MKKKRKMNQIMFG
+1 MKKNMNQIMLG
-14 ISTIAL
+14 ISTMAL
-20 SLGAVQTDVLAE
+20 SLVALQAEVSAE

-39 IQMNPVGIETPKD
+39 LQMKPAGIERSED
-52 AVAHSSQVD
+52 AVAHSSKAN

-67 ERLKVG
+67 KRLKVG
-73 DFSQKPAPAKKSVK
+73 DFSQKPVPAKKIVK

-106 ELIDTLANIR
+106 KLIDTLANIH

-122 LFQFNEETKVFYK
+122 LFQFNEETKAFYG
-135 NKERMQVIMDGLEKR
+135 NKERMQVIMNGLEKQ

-173 YVGYNNDELSYLNE
+173 YVGAYNEELSYLKE
-187 RSFKDKCL
+187 RSFMDKCL

-230 DVETVKYAAKILKQ
+230 DVETVQYAAKILKQ
-244 YNNNLSTYGS
+244 YNNNLSTYES
-254 DRAKGNAV
+254 DRKKGEAV
-262 YVLMQA
+262 YTLMGA
-268 VDADIQMDW
+268 VDKDIQTYW
-277 HFSGKEPN
+277 RLSGKEPN

-299 VNKMA
+299 VNRMA
-304 LIRNV
+304 LLRNV
-309 SEENGWLINNGI
+309 TDKTSWLINNGI
-321 YYAGRLGKFHSN
+321 YYAGRLGNFHSN

-347 YPYLGEQYFGAAQ
+347 YPYLGEQYFSAAQ
-360 QIATNYGGV
+360 QISINYDGV
-369 DANEKTVNLD
+369 DANGKTVNLD
-379 QIKEEG
+379 RIKEEG
-385 KKKILPKTYT
+385 KKKYLPKTYT
-395 FDDGAIVIKAGDK
+395 FDDGAIVFKAGDK

-425 AQYHRVIGSDK
+425 AQYHRVIGNDK

-457 YKFNQQLYGY
+457 YKINQQLYGY
-467 DTNNGGIYIEQ
+467 ETANGGIYIENV
-478 DGTFF
+478 GTFF

-493 YSLEELFRHE
+493 FSLEELFRHE

-514 PGLFGQGDIQQN
+514 PGLWGQGELQQN
-526 ERLTWYAEGNA
+526 ERLTWFEEGNA
-537 EFFAGSTRTNNVVP
+537 EFFAGSTRTNNVMP
-551 RKSVIRGLSAEPANR
+551 RNSVIRGLSNEQAR
-566 FTAEKTLFS
+566 RYTAEQTLYA

-596 KFDTFDR
+596 KFDTFDK

-608 RANDVQGYDV
+608 RANDVQGYDAY
-618 CREKL
+618 REKL
-623 SKDAQLNKEFQT
+623 SKDTQLNKDYQI
-635 YMQQLIDNQEKFN
+635 YMQQLIDNQEKFS

-666 EVKQEIVDVANVKGA
+666 EVKQEIVDVANVKDA

-689 FFNTFTVEGTY
+689 CFNTFTVEGTY

-709 EDWKTMSKQVNEVLE
+709 EDWKTMSKQVNEALE

-768 EGMIVKRKDSYYGE
+768 EGMIVKRNEPYYGE
-782 ANNAIE
+782 ANSTIQ
-788 FKSDSSKAEDRKII
+788 FKSDSSKAEGRKIV
-802 SYLWDFGDGETST
+802 SYLWDFGDGKTST
-815 EANPTHAYE
+815 EANPTHVYE
-824 KEGTYTATLT
+824 KEGTYTATVT
-834 MKDNQGKE
+834 MKDDKGKE

-863 SVIEFKSDSSKAEDR
+863 NAIEFKSDSSKVEDR

-887 GDGNKSTEANPTH
+887 GDGNTSTEANPTH

-910 TLTMEDDQG
+910 TVTMKDDKG

-933 GETEKEPNNRLEQAN
+933 GATETEPNSRFEQAN
-948 VIPLNTLLKGSFKDE
+948 VIPFNTLLKGSFKDT

-970 FNVSSPKEMDILVK
+970 FNVSSPKEIDISVI
-984 NECKINMMWVLFH
+984 NEGKINMIWALVH
-997 ESDMKNYVAA
+997 ESDLRKTIAGGKPNGNTCREKVAVK
-1007 ERPDENP
+1007 P
-1014 GGNIL
+1014 
-1019 KGRFTAK
+1019 
-1026 TGKYYLYVYTPGGG
+1026 GKYYLCVYTT
-1040 NGTYSVKVQ
+1040 NSEDGTYAVKVQ

>member
-1 MKKKRKMNQIMFG
+1 MIG
-14 ISTIAL
+14 ISTMAL
-20 SLGAVQTDVLAE
+20 SLGALQAEVSAE

-39 IQMNPVGIETPKD
+39 LQMKPAGIEMPTD
-52 AVAHSSQVD
+52 AVAHSSKTD

-73 DFSQKPAPAKKSVK
+73 DFSQKPVPTKKSVK

-99 LNKMSDE
+99 LNKMSDG

-116 SGQIKG
+116 SGQIKD
-122 LFQFNEETKVFYK
+122 LFQFNEETKAFYK

-150 GSTFTKND
+150 GRTFTKND
-158 AKGID
+158 TKGID

-173 YVGYNNDELSYLNE
+173 YVGYYNEELSLSYLKE

-230 DVETVKYAAKILKQ
+230 DVETVQYAAKILKQ

-268 VDADIQMDW
+268 VDANIQIDW
-277 HFSGKEPN
+277 HLSGKEPN

-299 VNKMA
+299 VNRMA
-304 LIRNV
+304 LIHNV
-309 SEENGWLINNGI
+309 TAENGWLINNGI
-321 YYAGRLGKFHSN
+321 YYAGRLGKLHSN
-333 PKKGLDVVTQAMQM
+333 PKKGLDVVTQAIQM
-347 YPYLGEQYFGAAQ
+347 HPYLEEQYFVAAE

-369 DANEKTVNLD
+369 DANGKAVSLD
-379 QIKEEG
+379 QLREEG
-385 KKKILPKTYT
+385 KKKFLPKTYI
-395 FDDGAIVIKAGDK
+395 FDDGAIVFKTGDK
-408 VTEEK
+408 LSKEK

-425 AQYHRVIGSDK
+425 AQYHRVIGNDK
-436 ALEQGNAD
+436 ALEQGNPD

-457 YKFNQQLYGY
+457 YKLNQQLYGY
-467 DTNNGGIYIEQ
+467 ETNNGGIYIEQ

-514 PGLFGQGDIQQN
+514 PGLFGQGDIQKN

-551 RKSVIRGLSAEPANR
+551 RKSVIRGLSAEPVNR
-566 FTAEKTLFS
+566 FTAEQTLFS
-575 KYGTWDFYNYSFAL
+575 KYGLWDFYNYSFAL

-596 KFDTFDR
+596 KFDIFDK

-608 RANDVQGYDV
+608 RTNDVQGYDAY
-618 CREKL
+618 REAL
-623 SKDAQLNKEFQT
+623 SKDIQLNKEYQQ
-635 YMQQLIDNQEKFN
+635 YMQQLIDNREKFN

-661 QKALA
+661 QKALT
-666 EVKQEIVDVANVKGA
+666 EVKQEIADVANVKDA

-689 FFNTFTVEGTY
+689 FFNTFTVESTY
-700 TGGTTKGES
+700 TGNATKGES
-709 EDWKTMSKQVNEVLE
+709 EDWKTMSKQVNEALE
-724 KLSQKGW
+724 KLSQKKW
-731 SGYQTVTA
+731 SGYKTVTA

-768 EGMIVKRKDSYYGE
+768 EGIIVKRNEPYYGE
-782 ANNAIE
+782 ANSTIQFQGDSSKTEGRKIVSYLWDFGDGNTSTEANLTHAYEKEGTYTVILTMKDDKGEESKELMTVNVDRARETYYGETNSAIQ
-788 FKSDSSKAEDRKII
+788 FQSDSSKAEDRKIV
-802 SYLWDFGDGETST
+802 SYFWNFGDGNTST

-824 KEGTYTATLT
+824 KEGTYTATVAI
-834 MKDNQGKE
+834 KDDKGKE
-842 SKERMTVNVD
+842 SKE
-852 RARETYYGEEN
+852 
-863 SVIEFKSDSSKAEDR
+863 
-878 KIVSYLWDF
+878 L
-887 GDGNKSTEANPTH
+887 
-900 AYEKEGTYTA
+900 
-910 TLTMEDDQG
+910 
-919 KESKEQ
+919 

-933 GETEKEPNNRLEQAN
+933 GATETEPNSRFEQAN
-948 VIPLNTLLKGSFKDE
+948 VIPFNTLLKGSFRDE

-970 FNVSSPKEMDILVK
+970 FNVSSPKEIDISVI
-984 NECKINMMWVLFH
+984 NEGKINMIWALVH
-997 ESDMKNYVAA
+997 ESDLRKTIVGGEPNGNTCREKVAVK
-1007 ERPDENP
+1007 P
-1014 GGNIL
+1014 
-1019 KGRFTAK
+1019 
-1026 TGKYYLYVYTPGGG
+1026 GKYYLCVYTT
-1040 NGTYSVKVQ
+1040 NSEDGTYAFKIQ

>member
-1 MKKKRKMNQIMFG
+1 MKKKMNKIMLG
-14 ISTIAL
+14 VSTMAL
-20 SLGAVQTDVLAE
+20 SLGALQAEVSAE

-39 IQMNPVGIETPKD
+39 LQMKPAGIETPKD
-52 AVAHSSQVD
+52 AVAHSSKAD
-61 ETLSFE
+61 ETLSYE

-73 DFSQKPAPAKKSVK
+73 DFSQKPALAKKSVK
-87 AKQSQESYTLDE
+87 ANQSQESYTLDE

-106 ELIDTLANIR
+106 KLIDTLANIR
-116 SGQIKG
+116 SGQIKD
-122 LFQFNEETKVFYK
+122 LFQFNEKTKAFYG
-135 NKERMQVIMDGLEKR
+135 NKERMQVIMNGLEKQ

-173 YVGYNNDELSYLNE
+173 YVGAYNEELSYLKE
-187 RSFKDKCL
+187 RSFMDKCL

-218 NAYGDLMRNASS
+218 NAYGDLMRNATS
-230 DVETVKYAAKILKQ
+230 DVETVQYAAKILKQ
-244 YNNNLSTYGS
+244 YNNNLSTYEN
-254 DRAKGNAV
+254 DRKKGEAV
-262 YVLMQA
+262 YTLMGA
-268 VDADIQMDW
+268 VDKDIQTYW
-277 HFSGKEPN
+277 RLSGKEPY

-309 SEENGWLINNGI
+309 TDKNGWLINNGI

-333 PKKGLDVVTQAMQM
+333 PKKGLDVVTQAMGI

-369 DANEKTVNLD
+369 DANGKTVNLD
-379 QIKEEG
+379 QLKEEG
-385 KKKILPKTYT
+385 KKKYLPKTYT
-395 FDDGAIVIKAGDK
+395 FDDGAIVFKTGDK

-425 AQYHRVIGSDK
+425 AQYHRVIGNDK

-457 YKFNQQLYGY
+457 YKFNEQLYGY
-467 DTNNGGIYIEQ
+467 ETGNGGIYIEQ

-551 RKSVIRGLSAEPANR
+551 RKSVIGGLSNEPAKR
-566 FTAEKTLFS
+566 YTAEQTLS
-575 KYGTWDFYNYSFAL
+575 AKYGTWDFYNYSFAL

-596 KFDTFDR
+596 KFDTFDKV
-603 IQDLI
+603 QDLI
-608 RANDVQGYDV
+608 RANDVQGYDAY
-618 CREKL
+618 REAL
-623 SKDAQLNKEFQT
+623 SKDEQLNKEYQT
-635 YMQQLIDNQEKFN
+635 YMQQLIDNREKFT
-648 VPQVSDDYLVSHA
+648 VPQVSDDYLVSHE
-661 QKALA
+661 QKALT
-666 EVKQEIVDVANVKGA
+666 EVKQEIADVANVKDA

-700 TGGTTKGES
+700 TGNVTKGES
-709 EDWKTMSKQVNEVLE
+709 EDWKTMSKQVNEALDT
-724 KLSQKGW
+724 LSQKEW
-731 SGYQTVTA
+731 SGYKTVTA

-768 EGMIVKRKDSYYGE
+768 QGTIVKRDKPYYGE
-782 ANNAIE
+782 ENNAIQ
-788 FKSDSSKAEDRKII
+788 FKSDSSKAEDLKIV
-802 SYLWDFGDGETST
+802 SYLWDFGDGNTST

-834 MKDNQGKE
+834 MKDDNGKE
-842 SKERMTVNVD
+842 SKEQMTVTVD
-852 RARETYYGEEN
+852 RVKEAYYGEEN
-863 SVIEFKSDSSKAEDR
+863 SAIQFKSDSSKAEDL

-887 GDGNKSTEANPTH
+887 GDGNTSTKANPTH
-900 AYEKEGTYTA
+900 VYEKEGTYTA
-910 TLTMEDDQG
+910 TLTMKDDNG

-925 MTVNVDRI
+925 MTVTVDRI
-933 GETEKEPNNRLEQAN
+933 GATETEPNSRFEQAN
-948 VIPLNTLLKGSFKDE
+948 VIPFNTLLKGSFKDE

-970 FNVSSPKEMDILVK
+970 FNVSSPKEIDISVI
-984 NECKINMMWVLFH
+984 NEDKINMTWALVH
-997 ESDMKNYVAA
+997 ESDLRKTIAGGKPNGNTCIEKVAVK
-1007 ERPDENP
+1007 P
-1014 GGNIL
+1014 
-1019 KGRFTAK
+1019 
-1026 TGKYYLYVYTPGGG
+1026 GKYYLCVYTHRPEM
-1040 NGTYSVKVQ
+1040 GTYAIKVQ